1 MLLQIGYYTTLFRV
15 VGMDTS
21 RPMYFNST
29 NFPYCSAQ
37 MAYYLELVDL
47 GAWRVT
53 HDKMKPVK
61 NPKKP
66 TLSDDKN
73 IHLSASKT
81 LLV

>member
-1 MLLQIGYYTTLFRV
+1 
-15 VGMDTS
+15 
-21 RPMYFNST
+21 
-29 NFPYCSAQ
+29 